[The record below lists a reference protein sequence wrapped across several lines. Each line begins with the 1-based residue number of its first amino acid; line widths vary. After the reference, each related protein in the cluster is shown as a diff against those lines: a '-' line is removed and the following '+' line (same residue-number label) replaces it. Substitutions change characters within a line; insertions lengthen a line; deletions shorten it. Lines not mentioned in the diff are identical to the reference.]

1 MSVLNMRLVPDQIL
15 REKAKRINTINSSLQ
30 RLIDDMIDTMQEAHG
45 VGLAANQ
52 VGVLQRVIVIQ
63 LPEDEEPRVFV
74 NPEIIRREGEREVEE
89 GCLSIPG
96 YRGLVR
102 RSVKVRAK
110 GMDRKGTLVRVRAD
124 ELLAQALEH
133 EIDHLNGTL
142 YVDHLVARD
151 KLWKEE
157 PEEAPEDY
165 EPEDYESEEAPV
177 VVGYTG

>member
-1 MSVLNMRLVPDQIL
+1 MSVLTMRIVPDPIL
-15 REKAKRINTINSSLQ
+15 RERAKRVSTITASLQ
-30 RLIDDMIDTMQEAHG
+30 KLIDDMIETMHSFHG

-63 LPEDEEPRVFV
+63 LPEDEAPRVFV
-74 NPEIIRREGEREVEE
+74 NPAIIRREGEREVEE
-89 GCLSIPG
+89 GCLSIPE

-110 GMDRKGTLVRVRAD
+110 GLDRNGQVVRVKAE

-142 YVDHLVARD
+142 YIDHLVD
-151 KLWKEE
+151 KDQLWKEE
-157 PEEAPEDY
+157 TPEDEPEELPIG
-165 EPEDYESEEAPV
+165 
-177 VVGYTG
+177 VGYTG